1 MPRNFRRP
9 WRVLFVAL
17 GWVCAG
23 ALAAQEVVDRIVAR
37 VENDVILLSDLKEL
51 KEYQELVDGQSE
63 ADSVL
68 LDRLI
73 DQWVVR
79 SEADLS
85 RFPQPKDAE
94 IDRGVVR
101 VEKSFGSS
109 EEFELRKKQAGLSD
123 AEVRKMVAGQLYLSN
138 YLDSRFRPSVHIDDS
153 AVADFYKNAVVPRAK
168 ARGQEPPTLEASR
181 DVIQEALIE
190 RDINEQADRWLKESR
205 SRLHVEKY
213 LDVGGK

>member
-1 MPRNFRRP
+1 
-9 WRVLFVAL
+9 
-17 GWVCAG
+17 
-23 ALAAQEVVDRIVAR
+23 
-37 VENDVILLSDLKEL
+37 
-51 KEYQELVDGQSE
+51 
-63 ADSVL
+63 
-68 LDRLI
+68 
-73 DQWVVR
+73 
-79 SEADLS
+79 
-85 RFPQPKDAE
+85 
-94 IDRGVVR
+94 
-101 VEKSFGSS
+101 
-109 EEFELRKKQAGLSD
+109 
-123 AEVRKMVAGQLYLSN
+123 MVAGQLYLSN